1 MGLRHHQHPLLTP
14 PVLENLPI
22 LTTGLGEDSLCAESF
37 LGGLRIH
44 IFTYKK
50 GRTSVQNDELT
61 IVVDGAARDDTA
73 GRFLSCLKIR
83 LASGVSCTVV
93 VWFSEMPNCMPDLHF
108 GQSNDSISRD
118 LMRPPECVR
127 AWALGRI

>member
-61 IVVDGAARDDTA
+61 IVVEGAARDDTA

-93 VWFSEMPNCMPDLHF
+93 VWFSEMPKI
-108 GQSNDSISRD
+108 SILGS
-118 LMRPPECVR
+118 LMIQYHVT
-127 AWALGRI
+127 